1 MARFYKKRDVSI
13 GLPPGSLVFVGDQKT
28 EEIQI
33 RLIDYDG
40 THLKDQELHDIAK
53 EATTLDSDSVS
64 WINVNGLHDTESIR
78 EIGDVF
84 KLHPLLL
91 EDVLNTGQRPKLEE
105 YENLIF
111 IVVKMLRLVEG
122 EVVAEQLSMVIG
134 PTFLLTFQERS
145 GDVFGPVRTRIRK
158 GLGRVRAS
166 GVDYLAY
173 SLLDTVADNYIRI
186 VESLGSDV
194 EDLEVEVLTNP
205 RPEVLGKINDLRREL
220 SFFRKSIRPA
230 REAVM
235 KLSKLDNALIRPQ
248 TVPFLKDLNDITT
261 HAADAID
268 TYREMLS
275 DELDIYNSTMSNKM
289 NDIMKVLTIF
299 AAIFIPLTFVAGVYG
314 TNFEN
319 LPELHY
325 KYSYY
330 IFLGSMVV
338 MATGMLLF
346 FKRRGWL

>member
-1 MARFYKKRDVSI
+1 MARFYKKRDASI

-40 THLKDQELHDIAK
+40 NHLSDRELHDVAK
-53 EATTLDSDSVS
+53 DATDLTSDSVS
-64 WINVNGLHDTESIR
+64 WINVNGLHDVESIR
-78 EIGDVF
+78 ELGDVF
-84 KLHPLLL
+84 GLHPLLL

-111 IVVKMLRLVEG
+111 IVVKMLRLVDG
-122 EVVAEQLSMVIG
+122 EVEAEQLSMVIG
-134 PTFLLTFQERS
+134 PSFLLTFQERS
-145 GDVFGPVRTRIRK
+145 GDVFEPVRNRIRK

-166 GVDYLAY
+166 GVDYLGYA
-173 SLLDTVADNYIRI
+173 LLDTVADNYIRI
-186 VESLGSDV
+186 VETLGSDV
-194 EDLEVEVLTNP
+194 EDLEVEVLSNA

-220 SFFRKSIRPA
+220 SFLRKSIRPA
-230 REAVM
+230 RAAVL
-235 KLSKLDNALIRPQ
+235 KLSKLDNPLVRQETI
-248 TVPFLKDLNDITT
+248 PFLKDLNDIIIQ
-261 HAADAID
+261 ASDAIE

-314 TNFEN
+314 TNFEH

-330 IFLGSMVV
+330 IFLSSMVA
-338 MATGMLLF
+338 MAGGMLLF